1 MLVLS
6 ETDMDFNQSISSLLE
21 NEKDLLVI
29 SDLTKEVVL
38 PEIAKTCTYGKR
50 FTEVDID
57 GNIVSQG
64 DVSSCDSDPG
74 TPTLSKV
81 NHSPQTDAS
90 EIIPQSPVFTSS
102 TRRGSRKHQRM
113 RSRRSQDMMTKP
125 LFSEK
130 SNADNDSAT
139 CARLDSLDSPLPEVS
154 DLNSHEAAVTPG
166 LRMAASLGCELEAGS
181 PAWLSSLETPGGQ
194 GRPDSDEE
202 AIKPGEKKLSPKS
215 LFTETSKDAAVI
227 NINRGDLLEM
237 ASDEEEAVD
246 TGQPNGLSSDSV
258 KNLPPPDPS
267 QNRPHSNRDDL
278 LKIEFDGEK
287 AVDTGLSSK
296 SVKNMDL
303 PSPDQSPNP
312 PFIGFKTGGGRN
324 IGISEEALAK
334 AKLKMEKITEDR
346 QQKVQQSNIFNIGS
360 EKLKCISE
368 PKVSAALGFTT
379 GSGKRITVSDT
390 ALKEAKS
397 ILGNNFEAIY
407 DTKKLPQDQEV
418 SVSDKI
424 SKISNDKEN
433 KGIDE
438 FKSSKDFN
446 SYSCEQFVGFK
457 TAKGSKIHISED
469 ALQKAKIKLNNEEIT
484 PQNFTGFKTAK
495 GSNINISEDALQKA
509 KIKLNND
516 EITLQ
521 NFTGFKTAKGSNINI
536 SKDALQKAK
545 IKLNNDDINPQN
557 FTGFKT
563 AKGSNI
569 NISEDALHKAKIKLN
584 KDEITPQNL
593 PFEGFQTAKGAKI
606 SVSKE
611 ALAKAKLTLE
621 TENSVK
627 TNNPPACGMSGFSTA
642 GGGKISISSEALNKV
657 KNIFNDD
664 SLMKQFTMPS
674 ICPRTPE
681 KVVDTCQDD
690 EFDSE
695 DDKFLLEACSVP
707 DKESNNVNPGAGDF
721 STCRPSDEQFKMSPF
736 QCGPDFMDEFSEQAN
751 GFHVPTSNNCDVS
764 EERIDLD
771 VIFGTKRKLE
781 EVEIGNE
788 NPSVSFKREAARKK
802 QKNLIEGKAK
812 KQIRP
817 IPGKLV
823 DKRTI
828 DRQKREKLQDLDM
841 DWSASPNMSWEA
853 AEHFVFEGQNY
864 FSTECVRN
872 NTSGVSL
879 GDGILAILSE
889 DGCLGVAELES
900 AFLASPGV
908 DPKLV
913 PDGWFR
919 NHYRWIVWTLSSYQS
934 RCSDKQIF
942 LTPQNVMSRMKYRYD
957 REIDRSER
965 SVLRRV
971 LEQDDSAGVTMV
983 LCVTWISGDQMSL
996 SDGWYHLNSPLYQ
1009 GSLMQRLVSSGKIKV
1024 GSKLITQG
1032 AEIIGTQAGTPCHPL
1047 GKLSF
1052 PLIHRFKII
1061 VCHIDR

>member
-1 MLVLS
+1 MFLNLYYVLVLS

-21 NEKDLLVI
+21 NENDLLVI
-29 SDLTKEVVL
+29 SDLTEEVVL
-38 PEIAKTCTYGKR
+38 PQIAKTCTYGKR

-74 TPTLSKV
+74 TPTLNKV
-81 NHSPQTDAS
+81 HHSPQTDAS

-113 RSRRSQDMMTKP
+113 RSRRSQDMMIKP

-130 SNADNDSAT
+130 STADNEST
-139 CARLDSLDSPLPEVS
+139 PSARLDSLDSPLPEAS

-166 LRMAASLGCELEAGS
+166 LRMAASLGCEPEAGS

-194 GRPDSDEE
+194 GRPGSDEE
-202 AIKPGEKKLSPKS
+202 AMDPGAKKLSPKS
-215 LFTETSKDAAVI
+215 LFTETAEDAAVI

-246 TGQPNGLSSDSV
+246 TGQPNGQRSESV

-267 QNRPHSNRDDL
+267 QSQPHCNRDDL
-278 LKIEFDGEK
+278 LKIESDGGEAV

-303 PSPDQSPNP
+303 PSPDPSLNP
-312 PFIGFKTGGGRN
+312 PFVGFKTGGGKI
-324 IGISEEALAK
+324 IGVSEEALAK
-334 AKLKMEKITEDR
+334 AKLKMEKFAID
-346 QQKVQQSNIFNIGS
+346 QQGKVQQSKTFNIGPG
-360 EKLKCISE
+360 KLKSISE
-368 PKVSAALGFTT
+368 PIVSASKPSLGFTT
-379 GSGKRITVSDT
+379 GSGKRIAVSDT

-397 ILGNNFEAIY
+397 ILSNYSETIY
-407 DTKKLPQDQEV
+407 DTKKLPQVV
-418 SVSDKI
+418 SVSHKM

-433 KGIDE
+433 EGFDK
-438 FKSSKDFN
+438 KSSKDCN

-457 TAKGSKIHISED
+457 TANGSNIHISED
-469 ALQKAKIKLNNEEIT
+469 ALQKAKIKLNNDDST
-484 PQNFTGFKTAK
+484 SPNFTGFKTAK
-495 GSNINISEDALQKA
+495 GSNIHISEDALQKA

-516 EITLQ
+516 DSTPP
-521 NFTGFKTAKGSNINI
+521 NVTGFMTAKGSKVHI
-536 SKDALQKAK
+536 SDAAIKKAK
-545 IKLNNDDINPQN
+545 EKMEPSMNN
-557 FTGFKT
+557 
-563 AKGSNI
+563 
-569 NISEDALHKAKIKLN
+569 L
-584 KDEITPQNL
+584 QNL

-611 ALAKAKLTLE
+611 ALAKAKLTME

-627 TNNPPACGMSGFSTA
+627 TYNPPAASGMSGFSTA

-664 SLMKQFTMPS
+664 SVSVLNQFAMPS

-681 KVVDTCQDD
+681 KVDDNCQDD

-707 DKESNNVNPGAGDF
+707 DKESNKEIPGVGGF
-721 STCRPSDEQFKMSPF
+721 STCRPSDEQFKVSPF
-736 QCGPDFMDEFSEQAN
+736 HCGPDFMDEFSEQAN

-764 EERIDLD
+764 KERINLD
-771 VIFGTKRKLE
+771 VIFGKKRKLE
-781 EVEIGNE
+781 EVEICNE

-823 DKRTI
+823 DKRTV
-828 DRQKREKLQDLDM
+828 DRQKRTKLQDLDM

-853 AEHFVFEGQNY
+853 AENFVFEGQNY

-872 NTSGVSL
+872 NTSGVGL
-879 GDGILAILSE
+879 GDGILAILRE

-971 LEQDDSAGVTMV
+971 LEQDDPAGVTMV
-983 LCVTWISGDQMSL
+983 LCVTRIAGNQMSL

-1052 PLIHRFKII
+1052 PLIYRFKII
-1061 VCHIDR
+1061 NMSY